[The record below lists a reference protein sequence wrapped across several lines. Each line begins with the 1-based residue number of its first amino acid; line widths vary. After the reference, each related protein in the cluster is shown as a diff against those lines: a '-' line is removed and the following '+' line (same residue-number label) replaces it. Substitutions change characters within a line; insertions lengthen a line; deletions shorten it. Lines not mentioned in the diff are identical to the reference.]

1 MNYILI
7 ILTVENM
14 DARILNKR
22 LFETFI
28 STTVESAS
36 SNLISLGY
44 QKLEK
49 PTNNSFYFNDF
60 DSKELFIDFLEDY
73 NTKME

>member
-1 MNYILI
+1 M
-7 ILTVENM
+7 ENR

-22 LFETFI
+22 LFETFT

-44 QKLEK
+44 QKLEET
-49 PTNNSFYFNDF
+49 TNIFFYFNDF
-60 DSKELFIDFLEDY
+60 DSK
-73 NTKME
+73 